1 MAALERLRG
10 ALTLPPFLRKLL
22 GGMVAAAIV
31 GGLVYFSL
39 LDSWELGALDQMFRF
54 RGPRAPVAPVVVINI
69 DEDSFDELNVGWP
82 FPRALHGTLVEMIAS
97 GEPLLIAL
105 DLVFPEPS
113 VRGAEDDK
121 ELGDSVKRA
130 KNVVLGAAIT
140 TVSEGF
146 YEKQDQNFP
155 LPVIREGALAVAP
168 LNMDPDS
175 DAVVRRVPLRH
186 RLGEPRRLS
195 AHDTYM
201 DGLDVT
207 LARLAA
213 ARGLA
218 VAPIPPDKEIIINY
232 RGPRGTF
239 PYVPYHRVVKGD
251 IDPKVFKGKIVLVGV
266 TSPVQHDIFPTPFE
280 RGGMMPG
287 VEIHAH
293 ALDTIMRGDYIR
305 SAPSWLSMAL
315 AVVLAPLGA
324 WLVVRL
330 RALRAF
336 AAVAAVGVGLI
347 GITYAAFAYSHTWFM
362 AVAPVGGLVLGYSI
376 TSVENFI
383 REQREK
389 KRLSQFFSP
398 DVLREIVRHGE
409 GVNLGSAR
417 RLITVFF
424 SDLRGFTSLSEK
436 MEPEIVA
443 EMLKEY
449 LSEMTQVVFQHKGTV
464 DKYIGDC
471 VMAIWNAPFE
481 DPDHAV
487 NAVRTALDFQER
499 TLAVSAKWEEKL
511 GGKIRNGCGINTG
524 EAVVG
529 TMGSR
534 QRLEYT
540 AIGDTVNLAA
550 RLESVTKDY
559 NTSIIISE
567 STYDYVKGDFM
578 TRELGA
584 VTVKGKT
591 RPVKIFAVLPTDVR
605 RHTRAALDSAAVV
618 TIDGLGQTYDV
629 RTKDISETGVMLVG
643 VPESLEK
650 GTTVEIRCEGGGL
663 PAPISAHGMIVWKRG
678 DEAGVSFT
686 ELDGNAAPT
695 VSSYIKGYLLRRRS
709 RAKN

>member
-1 MAALERLRG
+1 MAGLARLRAALI
-10 ALTLPPFLRKLL
+10 LPPFLRKLL
-22 GGMVAAAIV
+22 GGVVAAAIV
-31 GGLVYFSL
+31 GGLVYFAL
-39 LDSWELGALDQMFRF
+39 LESFEYDALDRLFRL
-54 RGPRAPVAPVVVINI
+54 RGPRPPIAPVVVINI
-69 DEDSFDELNVGWP
+69 DEDSFDELDLSWP
-82 FPRALHGTLVEMIAS
+82 FPRALHGTLLEMVAS
-97 GEPLLIAL
+97 GEPLVIGV
-105 DLVFPEPS
+105 DLLFPEPS
-113 VRGAEDDK
+113 ARGAEDDR
-121 ELGDSVKRA
+121 ELGESVKRA
-130 KNVVLGAAIT
+130 KLVVLGAAIT

-146 YEKQDQNFP
+146 YDKQDTNFP

-168 LNMDPDS
+168 VNLTPDP
-175 DAVVRRVPLRH
+175 DAVVRRLHLRH
-186 RLGEPRRLS
+186 RLGDPWKPAPTDE
-195 AHDTYM
+195 YIN
-201 DGLDVT
+201 GLDVT
-207 LARLAA
+207 IAQVLAKK
-213 ARGLA
+213 GLA
-218 VAPIPPDKEIIINY
+218 VAPIPNAESILINH
-232 RGPRGTF
+232 RGRQRTF

-251 IDPKVFKGKIVLVGV
+251 VDPKIFKDKIVLIGAN
-266 TSPVQHDIFPTPFE
+266 SPALHDNFPTPFE

-293 ALDTIMRGDYIR
+293 AIDTLMRGDYIR
-305 SAPSWLSMAL
+305 PAPPWLSTTLAL
-315 AVVLAPLGA
+315 ILAPFGA
-324 WLVVRL
+324 WLVIRM

-336 AAVAAVGVGLI
+336 GAVAVVALAIAGGTYALFAYRQIWFMPVAPSLGLLLGY
-347 GITYAAFAYSHTWFM
+347 GIT
-362 AVAPVGGLVLGYSI
+362 SI
-376 TSVENFI
+376 ENFI

-424 SDLRGFTSLSEK
+424 SDLRGFTSLSEQ
-436 MEPEIVA
+436 MEPEVVA
-443 EMLKEY
+443 DMLKEY

-481 DPDHAV
+481 DPEHAV

-499 TLAVSAKWEEKL
+499 TLAVSAKWEAQL

-550 RLESVTKDY
+550 RLESITKDY

-567 STYDYVKGDFM
+567 STHDYIAGQFM

-605 RHTRAALDSAAVV
+605 RHTRAALDSAAIV

-629 RTKDISETGVMLVG
+629 RTKDISETGLSLVG
-643 VPESLEK
+643 VPDSLEK
-650 GTTVEIRCEGGGL
+650 GTAVEIRCEGGGL
-663 PAPISAHGMIVWKRG
+663 PEPISAHGMIVWKRG
-678 DEAGVSFT
+678 DAAGVAFT
-686 ELDGNAAPT
+686 DASGGSAPAF
-695 VSSYIKGYLLRRRS
+695 VSSIKAYLLRRRK
-709 RAKN
+709 AKN

>member
-1 MAALERLRG
+1 M
-10 ALTLPPFLRKLL
+10 
-22 GGMVAAAIV
+22 AAAIV
-31 GGLVYFSL
+31 WGLVSFSL
-39 LDSWELGALDQMFRF
+39 LEAFELDALDRLFRL
-54 RGPRAPVAPVVVINI
+54 RGPRAPIAPVVVINI
-69 DEDSFDELNVGWP
+69 DEDSFDELDLAWP
-82 FPRALHGTLVEMIAS
+82 FPRALHGTLLEMVAS
-97 GEPLLIAL
+97 GEPLVIAL
-105 DLVFPEPS
+105 DLLFPEQS
-113 VRGAEDDK
+113 VRGADDDK
-121 ELGDSVKRA
+121 EFGESVKRA
-130 KNVVLGAAIT
+130 KTVVLGAAIT
-140 TVSEGF
+140 VVAEYGL
-146 YEKQDQNFP
+146 YRKQDQNFP
-155 LPVIREGALAVAP
+155 LPVIREGALKVAAVNMAP
-168 LNMDPDS
+168 DP
-175 DAVVRRVPLRH
+175 DAVVRRVHLRH
-186 RLGEPRRLS
+186 RLGDPSRPHPS
-195 AHDTYM
+195 DTYL
-201 DGLDVT
+201 DGLDVA
-207 LARLAA
+207 LARIAA
-213 ARGLA
+213 AKGLS
-218 VAPIPPDKEIIINY
+218 VAPIPAVESVLINH
-232 RGPRGTF
+232 RGPERTF

-251 IDPKVFKGKIVLVGV
+251 VDPKIFKDKIVLVGV
-266 TSPVQHDIFPTPFE
+266 NSPALHDNFPTPFE
-280 RGGMMPG
+280 RGGRMPG

-305 SAPSWLSMAL
+305 PAPPWLSTAL
-315 AVVLAPLGA
+315 ALILAPLGA
-324 WLVVRL
+324 WLVVRM

-336 AAVAAVGVGLI
+336 GAVAAIAIGLA
-347 GITYAAFAYSHTWFM
+347 GITYLLFSYAFVWFM
-362 AVAPVGGLVLGYSI
+362 AVAPSVALLLGYGI
-376 TSVENFI
+376 TSIENFI

-409 GVNLGSAR
+409 GVNLGSSR

-424 SDLRGFTSLSEK
+424 SDLRGFTSLSEQ
-436 MEPEIVA
+436 MEPEVVA

-481 DPDHAV
+481 DPEHAV

-540 AIGDTVNLAA
+540 AIGDTVNLAS
-550 RLESVTKDY
+550 RLESITKEY

-567 STYDYVKGDFM
+567 STHEYIEGQFM

-591 RPVKIFAVLPTDVR
+591 RPVRIFAVLPTDVR
-605 RHTRAALDSAAVV
+605 RHPRAALDSAAIV

-629 RTKDISETGVMLVG
+629 RTKDISETGLSLVG

-650 GTTVEIRCEGGGL
+650 GTAVEIRCEGGGL
-663 PAPISAHGMIVWKRG
+663 PEPISAHGMIVWKRG
-678 DEAGVSFT
+678 DAAGVSFT
-686 ELDGNAAPT
+686 DIQAGSAPAF
-695 VSSYIKGYLLRRRS
+695 VSSIKAYLLRRRK
-709 RAKN
+709 AKN